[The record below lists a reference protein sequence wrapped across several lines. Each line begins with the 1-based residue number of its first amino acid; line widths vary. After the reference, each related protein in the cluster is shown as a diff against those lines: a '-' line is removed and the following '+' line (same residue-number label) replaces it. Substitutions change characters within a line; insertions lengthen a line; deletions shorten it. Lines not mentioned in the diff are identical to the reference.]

1 MLNVIKLKKD
11 DLINNFYIYNYKK
24 IKEANLGFNNINII
38 IGKNNSG
45 KSSLLSAIHFFFTI
59 IYSIKDNIN
68 NRGNIAKIK
77 RLEFPKENTDDIN
90 EYIQINVNI
99 ENKTIPIHQMGIGF
113 LQLLHILSYKH
124 YFKSK
129 ILILDEP
136 EMHLHA
142 KLCHKLLDLL
152 ENWSRD
158 YNMQIFV
165 STHSYN
171 SIKYIISI
179 IEVNIIFIIL

>member
-1 MLNVIKLKKD
+1 
-11 DLINNFYIYNYKK
+11 
-24 IKEANLGFNNINII
+24 
-38 IGKNNSG
+38 
-45 KSSLLSAIHFFFTI
+45 
-59 IYSIKDNIN
+59 
-68 NRGNIAKIK
+68 
-77 RLEFPKENTDDIN
+77 
-90 EYIQINVNI
+90 
-99 ENKTIPIHQMGIGF
+99 MGIGF

-152 ENWSRD
+152 DDWSEE
-158 YNMQIFV
+158 YNMQIFI

-171 SIKYIISI
+171 SIKYITSKSNKSKYNLYHSIDGNINKCEINEVEDIFFNDIGELPAIKENCDYLDENPLIERLIPDEYREKIQVMPSKKSDISRI
-179 IEVNIIFIIL
+179 YQ